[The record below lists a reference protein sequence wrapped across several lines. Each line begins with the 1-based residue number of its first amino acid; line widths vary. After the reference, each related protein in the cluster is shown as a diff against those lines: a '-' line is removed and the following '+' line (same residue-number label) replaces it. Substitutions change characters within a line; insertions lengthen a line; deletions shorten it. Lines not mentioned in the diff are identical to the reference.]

1 MNILIDLLP
10 KEVTIDNK
18 EYKINSDFRTS
29 ILFELLMQD
38 SSIREED
45 KILMVLQLYY
55 PQIPENI
62 NEAIDKMLW
71 FYKCGKENASSKGSG
86 KGKSVTQ
93 IYSFEYDDDYIY
105 AAFMDQYGIDLQ
117 DIDYLHWWKFKA
129 MFKSLKEDNEIVKI
143 MGYRSMDISK
153 SKGNGKGKSVT
164 QIYSFEYD
172 DDYIYA
178 AFMDQYNI
186 DLQDIDYLHWWKFK
200 AMFKSLKEDNEI
212 VKMMGYRSM
221 DLSKVKDK
229 EQKAYYKKMKDLY
242 KIPTQISKDEEE
254 KLKEIEKVLQNGGD
268 LSELL

>member
-38 SSIREED
+38 SSIGEED
-45 KILMVLQLYY
+45 KILMALQLYY

-143 MGYRSMDISK
+143 MGYRSIDISK
-153 SKGNGKGKSVT
+153 
-164 QIYSFEYD
+164 I
-172 DDYIYA
+172 
-178 AFMDQYNI
+178 
-186 DLQDIDYLHWWKFK
+186 
-200 AMFKSLKEDNEI
+200 
-212 VKMMGYRSM
+212 
-221 DLSKVKDK
+221 KDK

-254 KLKEIEKVLQNGGD
+254 KLKEIEKALQNGGD
-268 LSELL
+268 LSKLL

>member
-45 KILMVLQLYY
+45 KVLMALQLYY
-55 PQIPENI
+55 PQIPMNI
-62 NEAIDKMLW
+62 NGAIEKMIW
-71 FYKCGKENASSKGSG
+71 FYRCGK
-86 KGKSVTQ
+86 
-93 IYSFEYDDDYIY
+93 
-105 AAFMDQYGIDLQ
+105 
-117 DIDYLHWWKFKA
+117 
-129 MFKSLKEDNEIVKI
+129 
-143 MGYRSMDISK
+143 DISK

-200 AMFKSLKEDNEI
+200 AMFKGLKEDNEI
-212 VKMMGYRSM
+212 VKIMGYRSI
-221 DLSKVKDK
+221 DVSKIKDK

-254 KLKEIEKVLQNGGD
+254 KLKEIEKALQNGGD
-268 LSELL
+268 LSKLL